1 MNRMS
6 VVAVIALLTIL
17 MTMMMGCGQKPITP
31 ESVLDDPRV
40 HCDRG
45 MDLLDR
51 GDLIAARSS
60 FERAKGIDPDFAR
73 AYSGLA
79 LVDAMGGDFKSAE
92 DNYKEA
98 LSLDDECVDCWI
110 AKGRVIAR
118 AKDGNWMKDAKKAFE
133 KALDLEPNSS
143 ETYYY
148 LGVGYKEAHMFPESE
163 GAFGT
168 VVGFKDDWS
177 VRATEQWE
185 LVKDIVMAS
194 PISVKGR
201 EIALI
206 EEIDRAD
213 MAVLFMEEL
222 KLAELLEKKR
232 PKEYDTGFQ
241 APEDPTTY
249 QPEEIGLAEE
259 PEATDIQDHW
269 AASWPKEIIYIDGME
284 VFPDHTFRPDAL
296 VTRSDFAGFLQHI
309 IVLKTGDDA
318 ILTRYIGE
326 TSHFPDMRSD
336 HWAYNAAMLC
346 VERGILKTNMDG
358 EFSPMDPVSGAD
370 ALLAIRDFQNA
381 LRQTF

>member
-1 MNRMS
+1 
-6 VVAVIALLTIL
+6 
-17 MTMMMGCGQKPITP
+17 
-31 ESVLDDPRV
+31 
-40 HCDRG
+40 
-45 MDLLDR
+45 MDA
-51 GDLIAARSS
+51 I
-60 FERAKGIDPDFAR
+60 
-73 AYSGLA
+73 
-79 LVDAMGGDFKSAE
+79 GGDFKSAE

-118 AKDGNWMKDAKKAFE
+118 AKEGNWMKDAKKAFE

-148 LGVGYKEAHMFPESE
+148 LGVGYKEAHMFSESE

-194 PISVKGR
+194 PISAKGR

-232 PKEYDTGFQ
+232 PKQYDTGFE
-241 APEDPTTY
+241 APEDPTTF
-249 QPEEIGLAEE
+249 QLEEPGLAEA

-269 AASWPKEIIYIDGME
+269 AASWLKEIIYIDGME
-284 VFPDHTFRPDAL
+284 VFPDHTFRPDEL

-346 VERGILKTNMDG
+346 VQRGILETNMDG
-358 EFSPMDPVSGAD
+358 EFSPMDHVSGAD
-370 ALLAIRDFQNA
+370 ALLSIRDFQNA

>member
-1 MNRMS
+1 MNRVS
-6 VVAVIALLTIL
+6 YIAVICLLSMVLALV
-17 MTMMMGCGQKPITP
+17 MGCAKKPITP

-40 HCDRG
+40 HYNRG
-45 MDLLDR
+45 MDLLNRNDMM
-51 GDLIAARSS
+51 AARAS
-60 FERAKGIDPDFAR
+60 FERAKGLDPEFAP

-98 LSLDDECVDCWI
+98 LDLDKECVGCWI
-110 AKGRVIAR
+110 AKGRVLAR
-118 AKDGNWMKDAKKAFE
+118 QKKGDWMKDARKAFE
-133 KALDLEPNSS
+133 KAIELAPNSS
-143 ETYYY
+143 EAYYY
-148 LGVGYKEAHMFPESE
+148 LGVGYKEAHMFPEAES
-163 GAFGT
+163 AFGT

-177 VRATEQWE
+177 GPAAEQWD
-185 LVKDIVMAS
+185 LVKKIVMAA
-194 PISVKGR
+194 PISEKGK

-241 APEDPTTY
+241 APEDPTEY
-249 QPEEIGLAEE
+249 KPEQPELAEQ
-259 PEATDIQDHW
+259 PIATDIADHW
-269 AASWPKEIIYIDGME
+269 AASWLKEIIAIGGME
-284 VFPDHTFRPDAL
+284 TFPDHTFRPDEL
-296 VTRSDFAGFLQHI
+296 VTRADYAGFLQHI
-309 IVLKTGDDA
+309 IVLKTGDSA

-326 TSHFPDMRSD
+326 TSHLPDMRSD

-346 VERGILKTNMDG
+346 IQRGIMKAKMDG
-358 EFSPMDPVSGAD
+358 SFAPMEHVSGAD
-370 ALLAIRDFQNA
+370 ALLVIRDFQNA